1 MSFFIDEKLKYLS
14 LLLIFSISLNAGTS
28 GKIVGKVTDENGNV
42 LIGCNVFVRGTSLGA
57 ATNQNGEYFIL
68 NIPPGY
74 YQVSA
79 SMIGYGSVTIKDLQ
93 VIVDLTAK
101 ANFTLTTEFI
111 EGEEVVVIAETPT
124 VRLDQ
129 TSMTAVIG
137 ADDIENLPVSEL
149 SDLIELQ
156 AGVVKDESGGFHV
169 RGGRSGE
176 VSFWVD
182 GISTTDA
189 YDNSSGLE
197 IENSGVQ
204 EIQVISGTFNAEY
217 GQAMSGIVNVVTKD
231 GGEKF
236 EGSLN
241 LYSGGF
247 HSDHNDLYSLSS
259 PFANWKSF
267 DDKNNNGVWDY
278 GEILYDLN
286 NNGVYDE
293 GESYWD
299 KNGNNQWDG
308 NDYMEDINSDVGND
322 GYLGDYYDSNGDG
335 NYTQP
340 SIGEGNGRKDW
351 GEHSFDLN
359 DNGYIA
365 VSYTHLTLPTK
376 A

>member
-1 MSFFIDEKLKYLS
+1 MSIFINKIIKYFS
-14 LLLIFSISLNAGTS
+14 LLLIFSIYLHAGTS
-28 GKIVGKVTDENGNV
+28 GKIVGKVTDESDNV
-42 LIGCNVFVRGTSLGA
+42 LIGCNVIVKGTSLGA

-68 NIPPGY
+68 NVPPGY
-74 YQVSA
+74 YEVSA
-79 SMIGYGSVTIKDLQ
+79 SMIGYGSVTIKELQ

-101 ANFTLTTEFI
+101 ANFRLNTESI

-129 TSMTAVIG
+129 TSMAAVIG
-137 ADDIENLPVSEL
+137 ADDIENLPVSEI

-231 GGEKF
+231 G
-236 EGSLN
+236 S
-241 LYSGGF
+241 
-247 HSDHNDLYSLSS
+247 
-259 PFANWKSF
+259 
-267 DDKNNNGVWDY
+267 
-278 GEILYDLN
+278 EIL
-286 NNGVYDE
+286 
-293 GESYWD
+293 
-299 KNGNNQWDG
+299 K
-308 NDYMEDINSDVGND
+308 
-322 GYLGDYYDSNGDG
+322 
-335 NYTQP
+335 
-340 SIGEGNGRKDW
+340 
-351 GEHSFDLN
+351 
-359 DNGYIA
+359 A
-365 VSYTHLTLPTK
+365 V
-376 A
+376 